1 MTLPKI
7 GNENILY
14 GNNTFLSMAFT
25 DSQIFQAIEK
35 NEDVK
40 YCFNKITE
48 ACNELKS
55 KTDCPDDDVDRFL
68 EYTIGKWQRSD

>member
-1 MTLPKI
+1 MV
-7 GNENILY
+7 NENILY

-25 DSQIFQAIEK
+25 DRQIFQAIEK

-55 KTDCPDDDVDRFL
+55 NTDCPDDDVDRFL
-68 EYTIGKWQRSD
+68 EYTIGKWQRLD